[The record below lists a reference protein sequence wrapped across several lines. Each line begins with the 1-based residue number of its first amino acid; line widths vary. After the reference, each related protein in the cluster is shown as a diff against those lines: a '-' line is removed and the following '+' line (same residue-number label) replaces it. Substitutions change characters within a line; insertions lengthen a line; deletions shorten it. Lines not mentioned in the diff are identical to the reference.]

1 MADFSGKNSIVW
13 SRFFLT
19 LLVILMLQVGQELL
33 TYNYYDHRLNTWQA
47 PFHHIYVRFGLRE
60 LVIYTNVFIAFQQFK
75 RMGVAPFIPRFFVF
89 SSVAL
94 DLIFI
99 LAGGLRLIFPDNA
112 FLLAKYGESFGYINS
127 GILYVF
133 CFGLHFVM
141 NGTQKRI

>member
-1 MADFSGKNSIVW
+1 MANFPRKNTIVW

-19 LLVILMLQVGQELL
+19 LLVILMLQVGQEFLSY
-33 TYNYYDHRLNTWQA
+33 TYYDHRLNIWQP
-47 PFHHIYVRFGLRE
+47 PFHHIIVRFGLRE
-60 LVIYTNVFIAFQQFK
+60 LIIYTNVLIAFQQFK

-89 SSVAL
+89 SSVTI

-133 CFGLHFVM
+133 CFGLHFVI
-141 NGTQKRI
+141 NGTQKDI